1 MRLERRLFIPLALA
15 TSDERNVTATGVRDY
30 ALRMSADVLSL
41 PQVLRTLINRGCP
54 AEAPS
59 LDHVVEL
66 ADQLAERTLTA
77 IENGELTNE
86 EVWNSPDVALIL
98 EVAQL
103 VRSGTEFLPA
113 MRRLA
118 AKATEPTQAECAVAR
133 PPPARKAP

>member
-1 MRLERRLFIPLALA
+1 MRLERRLFMPLALA
-15 TSDERNVTATGVRDY
+15 MSDERNVTAT
-30 ALRMSADVLSL
+30 RMSADVLSL
-41 PQVLRTLINRGCP
+41 PQVLRTLINRGRP

-77 IENGELTNE
+77 IENGELTTE

-103 VRSGTEFLPA
+103 VRDSGTEFPPA

-118 AKATEPTQAECAVAR
+118 AKATEPRQA
-133 PPPARKAP
+133 

>member
-1 MRLERRLFIPLALA
+1 LALA
-15 TSDERNVTATGVRDY
+15 TSDERNVTATRVRDY
-30 ALRMSADVLSL
+30 ALRMSEDILRL
-41 PQVLRTLINRGCP
+41 PQVLRTLISRVCP

-77 IENGELTNE
+77 IENGELTTE

-103 VRSGTEFLPA
+103 VRDSGTEFPPA
-113 MRRLA
+113 MRGLA
-118 AKATEPTQAECAVAR
+118 AKATEPRQAECAVAR